1 MMTALGV
8 IQILLCVFS
17 LATAAILVP
26 ILRYQRYRHLR
37 RQHPEVFDQMG
48 ISSPSFLWRE
58 DRDAE
63 SAAFEQF
70 FSSRKHESL
79 RDPQLNALRRRE
91 KLTWRACGLSFAFL
105 LATFLVFRS
114 DANHVWDFLIEL
126 AGK

>member
-26 ILRYQRYRHLR
+26 ILRYQRYRHFR
-37 RQHPEVFDQMG
+37 REHREVFDQMG

-63 SAAFEQF
+63 STAFEQL

-79 RDPQLNALRRRE
+79 RDPRLNALRRRE
-91 KLTWRACGLSFAFL
+91 KVIWRACGVSFAFL

-114 DANHVWDFLIEL
+114 DANHVWDFLIDL